1 MANNKYN
8 NNNDDEFNEDEEYD
22 SIEEDLLARKQNP
35 DEIAPEHILL
45 SIKYSIDNLKLL
57 QKFCMMLY
65 NGYIESNSKYEEAND
80 LLSEKE
86 LQLKI
91 LNKEIRSLYSEIAV
105 LKAQLETNNKE
116 NTDNEIC
123 GSKETI

>member
-1 MANNKYN
+1 MANNKY